1 MKARLISVQC
11 VHLTASFWYKTNLWW
26 NERKL
31 KMRVKTSGAKCIIY
45 NNPHCYSLWTANL
58 LVSKERGT
66 LVKQKKT
73 GLGILKGLPF
83 LLGLNLTHGA
93 EKLTTLWAEGFLE
106 ASNGHPSSCQTETT
120 HTSIIAFCITK
131 NQDNTQIALGCALTL
146 HQTIFL
152 KLEFYLLASVFTVLS
167 SCSGIQVRSKVQAV
181 ACLQV
186 SPDLMQVGILPS
198 LVPWKWTEN
207 VFWRHLENGFR
218 YYYYVELQRDNLWP

>member
-1 MKARLISVQC
+1 MKESLKWGWKQAEQNVLFTIILIVIHYELQTYWFQRRGGLSV
-11 VHLTASFWYKTNLWW
+11 
-26 NERKL
+26 
-31 KMRVKTSGAKCIIY
+31 
-45 NNPHCYSLWTANL
+45 
-58 LVSKERGT
+58 
-66 LVKQKKT
+66 VKQKKT

-93 EKLTTLWAEGFLE
+93 EKLTTLWAQGFLE

-131 NQDNTQIALGCALTL
+131 NQDNTQVAFGCALTL

-152 KLEFYLLASVFTVLS
+152 KPEFYLLASVFTVLS

-207 VFWRHLENGFR
+207 VFRRHLENGFR
-218 YYYYVELQRDNLWP
+218 YYYVEWQKDNLWP